1 MPRLGGMGAAVIAG
15 LLAVGGGAAA
25 SAVADGAGAEMPAA
39 AYQAW
44 CTASKLCTYSIRDS
58 GAGIQGLKTG
68 AADWAGV
75 DEPLSPNQV
84 RAAGGPVA
92 YYPAMLEGIAV
103 AAHLPGI
110 DGHDL
115 DLRGITL
122 GEIFSGVVTNWND
135 KRIRAT
141 NARHPMPKDLPITL
155 CVPARPSGTSWD
167 FSHYLTKVSGEFRER
182 VGTASMLPRWRAPKI
197 IRTPHVT
204 EVGQC
209 VESHPGAITF
219 LPFSDAMRE
228 NLAHDIVAVGKR
240 EAVTVRTRKGTRTV
254 QKEVFMHP
262 TTGDIQAAGHFAA
275 SRIGRDLTI
284 DITNSRAKGAYPITV
299 VTYTIV
305 RKDKRM
311 APATRK
317 TLRYFLSDDAQ
328 RMLTGLG
335 YAPLPKSLLSR
346 ARAQLAAAR

>member
-58 GAGIQGLKTG
+58 GVGIEGLKTG
-68 AADWAGV
+68 AADWVGV

-167 FSHYLTKVSGEFRER
+167 FSHYLAKVSGEFRER

-209 VESHPGAITF
+209 VESHAGAITF

-240 EAVTVRTRKGTRTV
+240 EAVTVRTRKGTNVV

-284 DITNSRAKGAYPITV
+284 DITNSKAKGAYPITV

-335 YAPLPKSLLSR
+335 YAPLPKSLLTR

>member
-1 MPRLGGMGAAVIAG
+1 MPGRGGVGAAIAAG
-15 LLAVGGGAAA
+15 LLAIGGAGVA
-25 SAVADGAGAEMPAA
+25 SAIADGAGAEMPAA

-44 CTASKLCTYSIRDS
+44 CTTSKLCTYSVRDT
-58 GAGIQGLKTG
+58 GVGIEDLKTG
-68 AADWAGV
+68 AAEWAGV

-103 AAHLPGI
+103 AVHLPGL
-110 DGHDL
+110 DGHDV

-122 GEIFSGVVTNWND
+122 GEIFSGVITNWND
-135 KRIRAT
+135 RRIRAT
-141 NARHPMPKDLPITL
+141 NARHPMPRNLPITL

-167 FSHYLTKVSGEFRER
+167 FSHYLGKVSGEFRER
-182 VGTASMLPRWRAPKI
+182 VGPASMLPRWRAPKI
-197 IRTPHVT
+197 VRTAHVT

-209 VESHPGAITF
+209 VESHAGAITF

-228 NLAHDIVAVGKR
+228 NLAHDIAAVGKR
-240 EAVTVRTRKGTRTV
+240 EAVTVQGRKGARVV

-284 DITNSRAKGAYPITV
+284 DLTNSRAKGAYPITV

-311 APATRK
+311 TAGTRK
-317 TLRYFLSDDAQ
+317 TLRYFLSDQAQ
-328 RMLTGLG
+328 QMLTGLG
-335 YAPLPKSLLSR
+335 YAPLPPSLLSR
-346 ARAQLAAAR
+346 ARAQLAAAP

>member
-1 MPRLGGMGAAVIAG
+1 MARLGRTGTAVIGG
-15 LLAVGGGAAA
+15 LLAIGGAAAA

-39 AYQAW
+39 AYQSW

-68 AADWAGV
+68 AADWVGV

-115 DLRGITL
+115 DLRGRTL
-122 GEIFSGVVTNWND
+122 GEIFSGVITNWND
-135 KRIRAT
+135 PRIRAT

-167 FSHYLTKVSGEFRER
+167 FSQYLGKVSGEFRAR
-182 VGTASMLPRWRAPKI
+182 AGAASMLPRWKAPKI
-197 IRTPHVT
+197 VRTPHVT

-209 VESHPGAITF
+209 VESHAGAITF

-228 NLAHDIVAVGKR
+228 DLAHDIVAVGKR
-240 EAVTVRTRKGTRTV
+240 EAVTVRARTGNRVV

-262 TTGDIQAAGHFAA
+262 TTDDIKAAGHFAA

-284 DITNSRAKGAYPITV
+284 DLTNSKAKGAYPITV

-305 RKDKRM
+305 RKDRRM
-311 APATRK
+311 KPETRK
-317 TLRYFLSDDAQ
+317 TLRYFLGDEAQ
-328 RMLTGLG
+328 SRLMGMG
-335 YAPLPKSLLSR
+335 YAPLPPSLLSR
-346 ARAQLAAAR
+346 ARAQLAAAK